1 LARARAR
8 EGRPAGPN
16 QPAARRALREE
27 DEAGKCARGTMQERG
42 TFGWRGATG
51 GSFVY
56 CGAEA
61 AQQQM
66 DGGGN
71 EHTKNNDENER
82 VMGF

>member
-1 LARARAR
+1 MRLGRARVT
-8 EGRPAGPN
+8 RPAGPN
-16 QPAARRALREE
+16 LPAAWSALWEE
-27 DEAGKCARGTMQERG
+27 DEAGKCARGTMETPSG
-42 TFGWRGATG
+42 GGATG